1 MGQSPSFPAVARGA
15 MTAGVGFPSLRAIM
29 RSTSAAVAHDPT
41 VPSGFDGTIGAAF
54 VDIGEPEAD
63 RVRDV
68 LTFDD

>member
-1 MGQSPSFPAVARGA
+1 
-15 MTAGVGFPSLRAIM
+15 M

-41 VPSGFDGTIGAAF
+41 VPSGFDGNIGAAF

-63 RVRDV
+63 RVGDV